1 MKSILLAA
9 ALTLGLA
16 APAGATPEAAC
27 APADR
32 LIARLK
38 ENHFA
43 LHSKKTDAKSGI
55 TYRLMT
61 TRNGAWVILSVSPDG
76 RFICVLDAGTG
87 YDPGLEV

>member
-16 APAGATPEAAC
+16 APAAATPEAAC
-27 APADR
+27 APAGP
-32 LIARLK
+32 LIAKLQ

-43 LHSKKTDAKSGI
+43 LRSKKTDAKSGI
-55 TYRLMT
+55 TYRLLA

-76 RFICVLDAGTG
+76 RFICLVDAGTG
-87 YDPGLEV
+87 YNPGVEV